1 MKKEQMKLFENSLR
15 AKPFL
20 KWAGGKTQL
29 IPEIEKRLPE
39 KIKKR
44 KNIKRY
50 IEPFVGGGA
59 VFFHL
64 KNNYDIEESFL
75 LDINRELIIC
85 YKVIQKNTKE
95 LINKLLKF
103 EEYFLSKSFAEREEI
118 YYDTRSL
125 YNIRMNEFDFEN
137 YNFEWI
143 DRAYQTIFFNKTC
156 FNGLFRQNK
165 KGEFN
170 VPMGSYKNPTI
181 CQSDN
186 IMAVNHA
193 LENTEIICG
202 DFTEAEKFIKKDSLV
217 YYDPPYR
224 PINGTSSFNDYS
236 KEGFNDKDQIR
247 LADFF
252 TNMHKNEAYQI
263 LSNSDPKNA
272 NPNDDFFDELYKD
285 FKIER
290 VLANRMINCNGSL
303 RGKIKELIITNNW
316 S

>member
-1 MKKEQMKLFENSLR
+1 MQKVQLKLFNNIE

-29 IPEIEKRLPE
+29 LPEIEKRLPE
-39 KIKKR
+39 NVKR
-44 KNIKRY
+44 NKFIERY
-50 IEPFVGGGA
+50 VEPFVGGGA

-64 KNNYDIEESFL
+64 INNYKINKSYLF
-75 LDINRELIIC
+75 DINKELILC
-85 YKVIQKNTKE
+85 YKVIQKNHKE
-95 LINKLLKF
+95 IIIKLQRLEKNYLNKSK
-103 EEYFLSKSFAEREEI
+103 EEKEEI
-118 YYDTRSL
+118 YYDTRTL
-125 YNIRMNEFDFEN
+125 YNVQMNNFDYEN

-143 DRAYQTIFFNKTC
+143 DRASQTIFLNKTC
-156 FNGLFRQNK
+156 FNGLFRQNR

-170 VPMGSYKNPTI
+170 VPIGSYKNPSI

-186 IMAVNHA
+186 LKAVNHA

-202 DFTEAEKFIKKDSLV
+202 DFTKAEKYITKESLV

-247 LADFF
+247 LADFYSKM
-252 TNMHKNEAYQI
+252 NKKGAYQI

-272 NPNDDFFDELYKD
+272 NLNDDFFDNLYKEFSID
-285 FKIER
+285 RIM
-290 VLANRMINCNGSL
+290 ANRMINCNGNL
-303 RGKIKELIITNNW
+303 RGKIFELLIT
-316 S
+316 SIK

>member
-1 MKKEQMKLFENSLR
+1 MQKAQLKLFKEHY

-29 IPEIEKRLPE
+29 IPEIENRLPD
-39 KIKKR
+39 KIKKS
-44 KNIKRY
+44 KYIERY
-50 IEPFVGGGA
+50 IEPFVGAGA

-64 KNNYDIEESFL
+64 KNNFEIKETVL
-75 LDINRELIIC
+75 IDINRELIIC
-85 YKVIQKNTKE
+85 FKVIQNNPVE
-95 LINKLLKF
+95 LITKLNKLEKI
-103 EEYFLSKSFAEREEI
+103 FLNSANEMRKDI

-143 DRAYQTIFFNKTC
+143 DRASQTIFFNKTC
-156 FNGLFRQNK
+156 FNGLFRQNR

-170 VPMGSYKNPTI
+170 VPIGSYKNPTI

-186 IMAVNHA
+186 LIAVNHA

-202 DFTEAEKFIKKDSLV
+202 DFTKADKYITKESVV

-224 PINGTSSFNDYS
+224 PLNNTSSFNDYS
-236 KEGFNDKDQIR
+236 KDGFDDKDQIR

-252 TNMHKNEAYQI
+252 TKMHKKDSYQL
-263 LSNSDPKNA
+263 LSNSDPKNT
-272 NPNDDFFDELYKD
+272 NPNDIFFDELYKD
-285 FKIER
+285 FKIEK

-303 RGKIKELIITNNW
+303 RGKIKELIIANY
-316 S
+316 

>member
-1 MKKEQMKLFENSLR
+1 MQKVQLKLFNNIE

-29 IPEIEKRLPE
+29 LPEIEKRLPE
-39 KIKKR
+39 NVKINKF
-44 KNIKRY
+44 IERY
-50 IEPFVGGGA
+50 VEPFVGGGA

-64 KNNYDIEESFL
+64 INNYKINKSYLF
-75 LDINRELIIC
+75 DINKELILC
-85 YKVIQKNTKE
+85 YKVIQKNHKE
-95 LINKLLKF
+95 IIIKLQRLEKNYLNKSK
-103 EEYFLSKSFAEREEI
+103 EEKEEI
-118 YYDTRSL
+118 YYDTRTL
-125 YNIRMNEFDFEN
+125 YNVQMNNFDYEN

-143 DRAYQTIFFNKTC
+143 DRASQTIFLNKTC
-156 FNGLFRQNK
+156 FNGLFRQNR

-170 VPMGSYKNPTI
+170 VPIGSYKNPSI

-186 IMAVNHA
+186 LKAVNHA

-202 DFTEAEKFIKKDSLV
+202 DFTKAEKYITKESLV

-247 LADFF
+247 LADFYSKM
-252 TNMHKNEAYQI
+252 NKKGAYQI

-272 NPNDDFFDELYKD
+272 NLNDDFFDNLYKEFSID
-285 FKIER
+285 RIM
-290 VLANRMINCNGSL
+290 ANRMINCNGNL
-303 RGKIKELIITNNW
+303 RGKIFELLIT
-316 S
+316 SIK

>member
-1 MKKEQMKLFENSLR
+1 MQKAQLKLFNDVET
-15 AKPFL
+15 KPFL

-29 IPEIEKRLPE
+29 IPEIEKKLPE
-39 KIKKR
+39 NVKR
-44 KNIKRY
+44 NKFIERY
-50 IEPFVGGGA
+50 VEPFVGGGA

-64 KNNYDIEESFL
+64 KNKYQINKSFL

-85 YKVIQKNTKE
+85 YKVIQRNPTE
-95 LINKLLKF
+95 LINNLLKM
-103 EEYFLSKSFAEREEI
+103 EKYYLSKSFEEKEEI
-118 YYDTRSL
+118 YYDTRIL
-125 YNIRMNEFDFEN
+125 YNIQMYDFDFES
-137 YNFEWI
+137 YNIKWI
-143 DRAYQTIFFNKTC
+143 ERATQTIFLNKTC
-156 FNGLFRQNK
+156 FNGLFRQNR

-170 VPMGSYKNPTI
+170 VPIGSYKNPTI

-186 IMAVNHA
+186 IKAVNHA

-202 DFTEAEKFIKKDSLV
+202 DFTKAEKYITKESLV

-252 TNMHKNEAYQI
+252 SKMNKKGAYQI

-272 NPNDDFFDELYKD
+272 KLDDDFFDELYKD
-285 FKIER
+285 FKIAR

-303 RGKIKELIITNNW
+303 RGKIKELIITTNW